1 MVVEDVQSDQD
12 DIDGPPDTAET
23 SSDELEDT
31 EEDVTEIETIDAKGP
46 RKMESMRATNQ
57 LRSETHMS

>member
-1 MVVEDVQSDQD
+1 MWRPLFEVAASRMVVEDVQSDQD

-31 EEDVTEIETIDAKGP
+31 EEDVTEIETIDAYIFDV
-46 RKMESMRATNQ
+46 
-57 LRSETHMS
+57 

>member
-31 EEDVTEIETIDAKGP
+31 EEDVTEIETIDAYIFDVWVQG
-46 RKMESMRATNQ
+46 ATC
-57 LRSETHMS
+57 H